1 MSTGCYPVSSL
12 GLSGLPTLEWYCPG
26 IRATI
31 DKAGR
36 LVIPKPLRDQIGLRP
51 GEVEV
56 TAEGAALRVE
66 PLAGDSLEE
75 RGGRLVIPPGGA
87 EIDDELVRS
96 LRDAGQR

>member
-1 MSTGCYPVSSL
+1 MSAQWYSS
-12 GLSGLPTLEWYCPG
+12 G

-36 LVIPKPLRDQIGLRP
+36 LVIPKQLRDHVGLRP

-56 TAEGAALRVE
+56 IAEGSGLRVE
-66 PLAGDSLEE
+66 PLAAESLDE
-75 RGGRLVIPPGGA
+75 RDGRLLIPPAG
-87 EIDDELVRS
+87 EHIDDELVRS